1 MSKRALQKEGQWAIY
16 NRKAPAAMQVA
27 LDAALEALADDPSLA
42 ERVGYRWAAPS
53 QTEGSQRP
61 PSAYLWSPLYCPTP
75 EVWEPVIEARGDL
88 SKHPLFPQELP
99 RFCRVAPYFELP
111 EFYLAEYPLTFG
123 NLPATFNSAF
133 EKAHLSREILKYR
146 DGNASFLL
154 DHINAHQYRFD
165 IENAI
170 RALQR
175 YYQVFTALNYQIM
188 TTEDFHRAYVGPANL
203 AASESGGLFRDL
215 PAPTTQARLQ
225 TLFHRV
231 AFPDTEDM
239 GRRFQPYT
247 TMDVQRD
254 LQPNGLRGIRALN
267 PILIAYSNGTLA
279 PWDCHL
285 LVTIRWKLKNPPPA
299 EMLFQVPQTLSPP
312 VTATATASAT

>member
-1 MSKRALQKEGQWAIY
+1 MKKRAFSKEGQWAIY
-16 NRKAPAAMQVA
+16 NRKAPATMQVA

-53 QTEGSQRP
+53 LVERSQRP
-61 PSAYLWSPLYCPTP
+61 PSADLWSPLYCPTP

-123 NLPATFNSAF
+123 NLPAALDSAF
-133 EKAHLSREILKYR
+133 EKAHLSREMLKYR
-146 DGNASFLL
+146 DGNTSFLL

-165 IENAI
+165 IANAV

-175 YYQVFTALNYQIM
+175 YYQVFTAPNYQIM
-188 TTEDFHRAYVGPANL
+188 TTEDFHRSYVDPADL

-215 PAPTTQARLQ
+215 PAPTTQRRLQ
-225 TLFHRV
+225 TLFHRA
-231 AFPDTEDM
+231 AFSATEDM
-239 GRRFQPYT
+239 RRRFQPYKAG
-247 TMDVQRD
+247 DVQGD
-254 LQPNGLRGIRALN
+254 LQSNGLRGIRALN
-267 PILIAYSNGTLA
+267 PLLIVNSSGGFA
-279 PWDCHL
+279 PWDFHL
-285 LVTIRWKLKNPPPA
+285 LITIRWKLKNPPPA
-299 EMLFQVPQTLSPP
+299 EMLFQAPTSTPP
-312 VTATATASAT
+312 ATATATASAT